1 MKNKIFEKLN
11 VEKINEVF
19 KLSGNVLKVLYL
31 LLVIGFLYILTLVI
45 KEWNIIPIILTI
57 LKIMSPFFIG
67 FVIAWLLNPFCCKLT
82 DKGVPRSA
90 AVILVFG
97 LLIIFLYLFLLALIP
112 VLGQQIND
120 IVSAIPGI
128 LSDVKFHIDSFFETI
143 SDSSLLDL
151 NSIKEEIYLT
161 VETFAKNLTTSL
173 PSVVMNF
180 VSALFSG
187 LGSILIGFVIGFYL
201 LFNFNNVT
209 DHLLNILPR
218 KVRKE
223 GAYIINEI
231 SIVMHKFVN
240 GTLLISLILFIVSII
255 GFTIIGLNAPVLFAF
270 FCAITNL
277 IPYIGPYI
285 GGAPAVLVGLSQSPL
300 TGILVLVFVIIV
312 QGLESTFLHPIVIG
326 KKMDLHPVTIVISLL
341 IFGYFFGII
350 GMIVAT
356 PIVAILKII
365 YIYLDA
371 KFDFFGYT
379 KNKSVKKEISK
390 IKNAM

>member
-1 MKNKIFEKLN
+1 MKNKILEKLN

-19 KLSGNVLKVLYL
+19 KLSGKVLKVLYL

-45 KEWNIIPIILTI
+45 KEWTIIPIILTI

-82 DKGVPRSA
+82 DKGVPRGA

-128 LSDVKFHIDSFFETI
+128 LGDVKFHIDSFFETI

-151 NSIKEEIYLT
+151 NNIKEEIYLT

-173 PSVVMNF
+173 PSLVMNF

-187 LGSILIGFVIGFYL
+187 IGTILIGFVIGFYL

-255 GFTIIGLNAPVLFAF
+255 GFTIIGLNASVLFAF

-300 TGILVLVFVIIV
+300 TGILVLIFVIIV
-312 QGLESTFLHPIVIG
+312 QGLESTFLHPVVIG

-365 YIYLDA
+365 YIFLDA

>member
-82 DKGVPRSA
+82 DKGVPRGA

>member
-1 MKNKIFEKLN
+1 MKNKIFEKIN
-11 VEKINEVF
+11 VDKLNEVF
-19 KLSGNVLKVLYL
+19 KLSGKVLKVLYL
-31 LLVIGFLYILTLVI
+31 LLMIGFLYILTLVV
-45 KEWNIIPIILTI
+45 KEWSLIPILLTI

-82 DKGVPRSA
+82 DRGVPRGVS
-90 AVILVFG
+90 VILVFG
-97 LLIIFLYLFLLALIP
+97 LLVIFLYLFLLTLIP

-128 LSDVKFHIDSFFETI
+128 LTDVKVHIDSFFERL
-143 SDSSLLDL
+143 SDTSLLDL
-151 NSIKEEIYLT
+151 NSIKNEIYLT

-173 PSVVMNF
+173 PTVVMNF
-180 VSALFSG
+180 VSGLFSG
-187 LGSILIGFVIGFYL
+187 LGTILIGFVIGFYL

-209 DHLLNILPR
+209 DHLLNLLPR
-218 KVRKE
+218 KGRKE
-223 GAYIINEI
+223 GAYIINEV

-255 GFTIIGLNAPVLFAF
+255 GFSIIGLNAPVLFAF

-300 TGILVLVFVIIV
+300 IGILVLIFIVIV

-365 YIYLDA
+365 YIFLDT
-371 KFDFFGYT
+371 KYDFFGYT

-390 IKNAM
+390 IENTI

>member
-1 MKNKIFEKLN
+1 MKNKIFDKLN
-11 VEKINEVF
+11 VEKLNEVF
-19 KLSGNVLKVLYL
+19 KLSGKVLKVLYL
-31 LLVIGFLYILTLVI
+31 LLIIGFLYILTLVI
-45 KEWNIIPIILTI
+45 KEWSIIPVLLTI

-82 DKGVPRSA
+82 DKGLPRGVS
-90 AVILVFG
+90 VILVFG
-97 LLIIFLYLFLLALIP
+97 LLVIFLYLFLLALIP

-128 LSDVKFHIDSFFETI
+128 LTDVKIHIDSFFETL

-151 NSIKEEIYLT
+151 NSIKEEMYLT
-161 VETFAKNLTTSL
+161 VETFARNLTTSL
-173 PSVVMNF
+173 PTVVMNF
-180 VSALFSG
+180 VSGLFSG
-187 LGSILIGFVIGFYL
+187 LGTILIGFVIGFYL

-218 KVRKE
+218 RGRKE
-223 GAYIINEI
+223 GEYIINEI

-240 GTLLISLILFIVSII
+240 GTLLISLILFVVSII
-255 GFTIIGLNAPVLFAF
+255 GFNAPVLFAF

-300 TGILVLVFVIIV
+300 TGVLVLIFIVVI

-356 PIVAILKII
+356 PIVAVLKII

-371 KFDFFGYT
+371 KYDFFGYT

-390 IKNAM
+390 IKNTI